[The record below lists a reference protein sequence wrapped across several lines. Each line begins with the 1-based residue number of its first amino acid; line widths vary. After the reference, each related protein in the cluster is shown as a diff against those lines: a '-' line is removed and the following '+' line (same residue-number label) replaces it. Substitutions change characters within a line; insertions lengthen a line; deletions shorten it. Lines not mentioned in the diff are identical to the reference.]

1 MTDTDLIETRLLNCS
16 YDCGLSP
23 LQMVMSSLHPPT
35 SPGSETFSIV
45 TLSRQSGNQ
54 GSSHSNTLHSHTLSL
69 FAKRVNNVDTKKCV
83 VLTFLLLV
91 SQSWQYQLSAV
102 VMLIKTAIGVRLS
115 CVMWPVGTLCSYS
128 GLTVQISVTVSSRK

>member
-1 MTDTDLIETRLLNCS
+1 MTDLIETRLLNCS
-16 YDCGLSP
+16 CGCGLSP
-23 LQMVMSSLHPPT
+23 LRMVTSSFHPPP

-45 TLSRQSGNQ
+45 LLLCHVNQ
-54 GSSHSNTLHSHTLSL
+54 GIKVLLIQTRSPFSHTHSL
-69 FAKRVNNVDTKKCV
+69 FAKRVNNVDAKKCV

-115 CVMWPVGTLCSYS
+115 CVMWPVWTLCSYS
-128 GLTVQISVTVSSRK
+128 GLTVQISVTVELS